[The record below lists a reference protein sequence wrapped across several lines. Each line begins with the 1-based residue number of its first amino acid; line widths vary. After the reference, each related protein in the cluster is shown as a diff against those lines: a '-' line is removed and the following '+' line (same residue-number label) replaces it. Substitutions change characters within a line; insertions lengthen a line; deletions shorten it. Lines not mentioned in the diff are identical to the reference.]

1 MKPIHIFISF
11 QPLLQYLKTNHSR
24 NNVYKRIIPAIMV
37 IFGLWIL
44 LQISLNMKIFHNPM
58 NYFVTITLFF
68 LCIQALIKLKQ

>member
-1 MKPIHIFISF
+1 M
-11 QPLLQYLKTNHSR
+11 
-24 NNVYKRIIPAIMV
+24 YKKIIPAVMV

-68 LCIQALIKLKQ
+68 LCIQALIKLKR